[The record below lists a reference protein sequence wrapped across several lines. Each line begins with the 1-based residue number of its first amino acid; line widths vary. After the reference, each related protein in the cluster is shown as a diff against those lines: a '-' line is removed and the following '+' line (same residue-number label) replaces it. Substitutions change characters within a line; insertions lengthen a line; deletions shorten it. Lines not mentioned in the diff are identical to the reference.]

1 MAEDVKPTRKNL
13 MAIEDRIE
21 LSERGHDT
29 LEQKRDG
36 LIMEFMDILD
46 QAQDVRANLNQ
57 DYERAQNKINMA
69 RAMEGDVAVRGAAS
83 ALKEYPEITTQS
95 KNIMGVVVPQ
105 IESSRVKKS
114 LDQRGYGLLGSSA
127 RIDEA
132 ADAYEELL
140 ESIILAAEVETAMK
154 KMLEEIE
161 TTKRRV
167 NALEFKLLPEL
178 YENQEYIEQ
187 KLEEQE
193 REEIFRL
200 KKIKAKKEEEE
211 KEEAPEEEA
220 EEERP
225 KSPVAL
231 MGSSPYSLEDD
242 LQRVADYA
250 PEGGGDVVRP
260 LSGRPPAASP
270 RNEPG
275 AGDCRSDCTRPRH
288 RRATVR
294 RGRSR
299 ARFPTPTAR
308 GPAGAARRT
317 ARLARD
323 APRGVTATGASRAR
337 GRRPA
342 AGTGPPRRQ
351 LRRGGPRRPRSPPS
365 ATRRCCERTGRPF
378 HPRSRDGSNVARF
391 GGVRGGSHRQRVLRA
406 EEEALR
412 RRWSTGGCRRCH
424 RTRRRAVRL
433 SRSRW

>member
-46 QAQDVRANLNQ
+46 QAQDIRSDLNE
-57 DYERAQNKINMA
+57 DYETAQRTINVA

-83 ALKEYPEITTQS
+83 ALKEHPEITTQS

-105 IESSRVKKS
+105 IESSRVKKG

-140 ESIILAAEVETAMK
+140 ETIILAAEVETAMK

-161 TTKRRV
+161 KTKRRV

-178 YENQEYIEQ
+178 YESQEYIEQ

-211 KEEAPEEEA
+211 EETETEMEAAEDAKEPE
-220 EEERP
+220 
-225 KSPVAL
+225 
-231 MGSSPYSLEDD
+231 
-242 LQRVADYA
+242 
-250 PEGGGDVVRP
+250 
-260 LSGRPPAASP
+260 
-270 RNEPG
+270 
-275 AGDCRSDCTRPRH
+275 T
-288 RRATVR
+288 
-294 RGRSR
+294 
-299 ARFPTPTAR
+299 
-308 GPAGAARRT
+308 
-317 ARLARD
+317 
-323 APRGVTATGASRAR
+323 VTA
-337 GRRPA
+337 
-342 AGTGPPRRQ
+342 
-351 LRRGGPRRPRSPPS
+351 
-365 ATRRCCERTGRPF
+365 
-378 HPRSRDGSNVARF
+378 DD
-391 GGVRGGSHRQRVLRA
+391 
-406 EEEALR
+406 
-412 RRWSTGGCRRCH
+412 
-424 RTRRRAVRL
+424 
-433 SRSRW
+433 